1 MTGSPALSS
10 DVGRHNLSLVMAA
23 AVDNAPCARMELRE
37 RTGLVSGTV
46 TTMVEDLIARGLLVE
61 SGNVQGRRGRPRRLL
76 MPAPDRVRTVAV
88 QLFPRSV
95 SGEVRDMA
103 GQVLWSARKAHTTE
117 PGDGS
122 GFVTAL
128 KDMFDSAIERANH
141 ATNAWI
147 ANPVAV
153 LPAIV
158 AHDSNIV
165 AALPLGLRAFDVRTP
180 LQEALAQPRRVEVI
194 NEGRLSAL
202 AEYAT
207 YPSDTRPRAM
217 AYISAQREGVG
228 GALVIEGNIYGG
240 SHGLAGLVGHV
251 GVDMAGPQCSC
262 GARGCLGLYLSLHA
276 LLERAGL
283 DSSLSVTELIDLLEA
298 NNADAH
304 AALDRGGEALASAVG
319 TMSNYT
325 DVDVVVLGGILPALF
340 PWLEPYLN
348 GLIRSRSE
356 RVPHFN
362 PQITLATYGLESP
375 LTGAWHHARRTVL
388 DNPTIVPY
396 LS

>member
-10 DVGRHNLSLVMAA
+10 DVGRHNMSLVMAA
-23 AVDNAPCARMELRE
+23 AAENAPCARMELRE

-76 MPAPDRVRTVAV
+76 TLAPDRVRTVAV
-88 QLFPRSV
+88 QLFPESV

-103 GQVLWSARKAHTTE
+103 GQVLWSGRRAHTIE
-117 PGDGS
+117 PGDAT

-128 KDMFDSAIERANH
+128 ADMFDSAIERANH

-165 AALPLGLRAFDVRTP
+165 AALPLGLRALDIRSP
-180 LQEALAQPRRVEVI
+180 LEKALAQPRTVEVI

-202 AEYAT
+202 AEYTASQ
-207 YPSDTRPRAM
+207 SDARPHAM
-217 AYISAQREGVG
+217 AYVSAQREGVG
-228 GALVIEGNIYGG
+228 GALVIEGDIFGG

-262 GARGCLGLYLSLHA
+262 GARGCLGLYLSLNA
-276 LLERAGL
+276 LLEHAGL
-283 DSSLSVTELIDLLEA
+283 DSSRSVTDLIELLKAD
-298 NNADAH
+298 NADAH
-304 AALDRGGEALASAVG
+304 AALHRGGKALASAVG

-325 DVDVVVLGGILPALF
+325 DVDVIVLGGVLPALL
-340 PWLEPYLN
+340 PWLEPYVN
-348 GLIRSRSE
+348 DLIRSRSE

-362 PQITLATYGLESP
+362 PQITLATHGLESP
-375 LTGAWHHARRTVL
+375 LIGAWHHARRTVL
-388 DNPTIVPY
+388 DNPTVVPY
-396 LS
+396 LP